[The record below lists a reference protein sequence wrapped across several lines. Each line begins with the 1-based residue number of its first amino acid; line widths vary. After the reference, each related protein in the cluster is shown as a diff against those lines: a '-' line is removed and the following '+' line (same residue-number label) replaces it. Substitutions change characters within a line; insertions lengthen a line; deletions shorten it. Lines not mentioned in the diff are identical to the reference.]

1 MAGILIIEDSGQA
14 KASTDLMAFMCDF
27 SLLLDQ
33 HIVMV
38 RNILLTTVD
47 HAMAGVA
54 AINAAADSKLKMADE
69 VLVMGQSAAF
79 VSKSAKDID
88 GTFSDPAAKVKLVN
102 ETLSTHMTGLSNLND
117 AVRGFLF
124 AIMGGLSMDDV
135 VRQRMEH
142 LTVSLAA
149 MRDGVQKVIDEY
161 SATAKVS
168 DEFILSVQHEMLVKM
183 FKSFTMEDEKKV
195 FNKVFGKVSGVNQ
208 KAL

>member
-1 MAGILIIEDSGQA
+1 MAGILKIEDSGQA
-14 KASTDLMAFMCDF
+14 KASTDLMAFMSDF
-27 SLLLDQ
+27 SRLLDQ

-47 HAMAGVA
+47 QAMAGVA
-54 AINAAADSKLKMADE
+54 AINSAADSKLKMADE
-69 VLVMGQSAAF
+69 VLVMDQSAAF

-88 GTFSDPAAKVKLVN
+88 GTLSDPAAKVKILN
-102 ETLSTHMTGLSNLND
+102 ETLSNHMTGLSNLND

-142 LTVSLAA
+142 LMVSLAA

-183 FKSFTMEDEKKV
+183 FKSYTMEDEKKV
-195 FNKVFGKVSGVNQ
+195 FNKVFGKISGVNQ
-208 KAL
+208 KTL